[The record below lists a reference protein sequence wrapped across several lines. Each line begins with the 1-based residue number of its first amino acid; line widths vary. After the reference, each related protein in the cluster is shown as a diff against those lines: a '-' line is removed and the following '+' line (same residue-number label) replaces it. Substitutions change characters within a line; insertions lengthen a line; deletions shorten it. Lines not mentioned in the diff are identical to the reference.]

1 MLSKRISCSTE
12 KAQALAEITATA
24 NQAKAL
30 AEASKKSDK
39 SHHVGSQ
46 DTHSGS
52 PSPSNDDVSVQEVQP
67 PTMSSKSAGKCAQV
81 ESDVEDMMDT
91 ILERPTPRKSHAGAK
106 QSKNKP
112 NVRQV
117 MQSEKTDES
126 SDVELHEYLKNS
138 H

>member
-1 MLSKRISCSTE
+1 MLSKRISHPTE
-12 KAQALAEITATA
+12 KVQALAETTATA

-30 AEASKKSDK
+30 AGASKKSDK

-52 PSPSNDDVSVQEVQP
+52 SSPSNDDASVQEVQSL
-67 PTMSSKSAGKCAQV
+67 TTSSKSAGKRAQV
-81 ESDVEDMMDT
+81 ESDVEDMTDT

-117 MQSEKTDES
+117 MQSEEADES
-126 SDVELHEYLKNS
+126 SDVELCEYLKNS